1 MAGNLEGVKVGEMAD
16 YINERELDPE
26 TEQDRDGSSEA
37 AGAARLVE
45 RCGICG
51 RFLSPGAAGTMSHFT
66 PDSAYTYE
74 RMEWVHKDCE
84 IKGISRSTFKMD
96 FAS

>member
-1 MAGNLEGVKVGEMAD
+1 MVPPKRRALRAWWSV
-16 YINERELDPE
+16 
-26 TEQDRDGSSEA
+26 
-37 AGAARLVE
+37 
-45 RCGICG
+45 
-51 RFLSPGAAGTMSHFT
+51 AGTMSHFT